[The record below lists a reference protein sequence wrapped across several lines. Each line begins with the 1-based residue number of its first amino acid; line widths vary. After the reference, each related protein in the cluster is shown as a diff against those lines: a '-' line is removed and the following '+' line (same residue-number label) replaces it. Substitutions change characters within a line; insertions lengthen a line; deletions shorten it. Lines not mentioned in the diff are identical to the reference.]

1 MKSITVS
8 LNTYNI
14 FKDTAKPG
22 RVRVIYIWRHLG
34 KLMLASYYINENKL
48 YEFFLDSNPRKDKDN
63 QWIWTK
69 RKSCFRGFIQYTSI
83 QNDCLKLSLN
93 ATYIDEKKALIGYLK
108 PTVSLIGIYD
118 SKKNDIRLREELV
131 VSH

>member
-8 LNTYNI
+8 LNNYHI
-14 FKDTAKPG
+14 FKDIAKPG
-22 RVRVIYIWRHLG
+22 RLRIVYIWRHLG
-34 KLMLASYYINENKL
+34 KLMLASYFINEKKL
-48 YEFFLDSNPRKDKDN
+48 HEFFVNSNPKQDKNN
-63 QWIWTK
+63 QWVWGK
-69 RKSCFRGFIQYTSI
+69 RKSGFRRFIQYTNV

-93 ATYIDEKKALIGYLK
+93 ATYVDEKKALIGYLK

-118 SKKNDIRLREELV
+118 SEKKKTYLREELV